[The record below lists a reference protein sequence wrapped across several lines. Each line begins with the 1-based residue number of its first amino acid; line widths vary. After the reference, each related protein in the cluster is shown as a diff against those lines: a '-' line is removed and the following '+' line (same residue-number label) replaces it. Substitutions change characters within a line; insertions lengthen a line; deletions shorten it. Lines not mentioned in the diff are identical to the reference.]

1 MNNKNNDIF
10 SGKLGLEAVI
20 VMIGIAILDVKLV
33 PMALWWLVPNQ
44 EIINQPG
51 IRGSILKSIITV
63 KNNTE

>member
-10 SGKLGLEAVI
+10 SGKLGLGAVI
-20 VMIGIAILDVKLV
+20 VMIGIAILAVILV
-33 PMALWWLVPNQ
+33 LAAPWYFIPNQ
-44 EIINQPG
+44 EIIDQAG